1 MHPALFLRILL
12 VATALVLSDVLT
24 IERTDTCP
32 DEHLPSL
39 IGLPL
44 PYRTSIPWVNSMSGV
59 LYVQG
64 LLVNIASWALLL
76 AGITLGLTRLI
87 GKAQQL
93 QRPRRV
99 AGMVLTVLA
108 AAFILLFLLFIEW
121 RVEWSPD
128 LDFRCPGSAV
138 RFLHTGR

>member
-1 MHPALFLRILL
+1 MPPAAILRTLL
-12 VATALVLSDVLT
+12 VATALVLFDLLT

-108 AAFILLFLLFIEW
+108 TAFILLFLLFIEW

>member
-1 MHPALFLRILL
+1 MRPVILLRVVL

-44 PYRTSIPWVNSMSGV
+44 AHRTSIPWVNSMSGV

-64 LLVNIASWALLL
+64 LLVNIICWSLVL
-76 AGITLGLTRLI
+76 AGITLGSTRII
-87 GKAQQL
+87 GNAQ
-93 QRPRRV
+93 RAWR
-99 AGMVLTVLA
+99 ATGMILTVLA
-108 AAFILLFLLFIEW
+108 TAFILLFLLGVEW
-121 RVEWSPD
+121 RVEWSPN
-128 LDFRCPGSAV
+128 LPFRCPKSAV
-138 RFLHTGR
+138 RFLSATP

>member
-1 MHPALFLRILL
+1 MRPALLLRIVL
-12 VATALVLSDVLT
+12 VATALVLFDLLT

-59 LYVQG
+59 LYAQG
-64 LLVNIASWALLL
+64 LLVNIACWSLVLT
-76 AGITLGLTRLI
+76 GINLVFTRLI
-87 GKAQQL
+87 GNAQQV
-93 QRPRRV
+93 QRPWRV
-99 AGMVLTVLA
+99 TGMVLTVLA
-108 AAFILLFLLFIEW
+108 TAFILLFLLFIEW

-128 LDFRCPGSAV
+128 LDFRCPGSSV